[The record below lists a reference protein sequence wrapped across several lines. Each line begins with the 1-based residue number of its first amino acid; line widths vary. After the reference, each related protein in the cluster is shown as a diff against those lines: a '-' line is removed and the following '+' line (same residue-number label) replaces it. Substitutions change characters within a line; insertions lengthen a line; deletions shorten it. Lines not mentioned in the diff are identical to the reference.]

1 MKDVILVGAFHEVVE
16 LCEECGFRIE
26 GIIDNNLTG
35 SFLGIPII
43 GTDNDAARL
52 YQEYSHCELVI
63 APDLPKVR
71 EKLFQ
76 LYFQAGFEFATIIS
90 PKANISRSAQIGR
103 GTVIQS
109 GVNVSAATTIGDF
122 VKLNTNANVMHD
134 NKVGDFATI
143 APNAVLLGYVSIEK
157 TAYIGANSTVLPH
170 LRIGEGSIVGA
181 GAVVTKNVDTNL
193 TVKGIPA
200 KNSNDKSR
208 KIQF

>member
-1 MKDVILVGAFHEVVE
+1 MKDIILVGAFREVIE
-16 LCEECGFRIE
+16 LCEECGIRIA

-43 GTDNDAARL
+43 GTDNDANSL
-52 YQEYSHCELVI
+52 FQDYSHCQLVI
-63 APDLPKVR
+63 TPDLPKVR
-71 EKLFQ
+71 KKLFH
-76 LYFQAGFEFATIIS
+76 LYRQVGFEFATIIS
-90 PKANISRSAQIGR
+90 PKADISRSAKIGV

-109 GVNVSAATTIGDF
+109 GVNVSAATTIGRF

-134 NKVGDFATI
+134 NVVGDFATV
-143 APNAVLLGYVSIEK
+143 APNAVLLGYVNVED

-181 GAVVTKNVDTNL
+181 GAVVTKNVDTNI

-200 KNSNDKSR
+200 K
-208 KIQF
+208 